1 MRAIL
6 PSAFELGVSRL
17 RIRTIVRLRWIAV
30 IGQTA
35 TVAGVYWGLG
45 FDLPIGL
52 CLLVIAL
59 SAWLNVFLRL
69 RYPARERMQ
78 NTHAAAMLA
87 YDVLQLAVL
96 LYLTGGLQNPFA
108 FLIIAPV
115 TVSAATQPPRSTVAL
130 GGLAVLCVS
139 ALTVFQQPLPWFPGE
154 RLALPFVYI
163 AGVWTALVSGAIFF
177 ALYSWRIAKEAGQ
190 MSDALA
196 ATEMALLREQKM
208 SALDGLA
215 AAAAHELGTPLGT
228 ITVVA
233 KELLRETEKD
243 SPLREDVEL
252 LRNEAERCREILSR
266 LSRSSGEAETVL
278 SQAPLTQM
286 LEEVV
291 MPNRAM
297 GVDIRVEASAA
308 ADGGENGGEPVM
320 ARNPGVIYG
329 LGNLVENAVDFARE
343 RVAIEAHWDADTISV
358 TITDDG
364 PGFSA
369 QVMERLGEP
378 YVTSRPVIGKDE
390 TLSDQSAGLG
400 LGFFIA
406 KTLLERSG
414 AQLDFANRKPPDS
427 GAIVRAAWPRP
438 AIEAEPE
445 GLAQPEPAR

>member
-6 PSAFELGVSRL
+6 PSAVEQGVSRL

-30 IGQTA
+30 LGQSA

-87 YDVLQLAVL
+87 YDILQLAVL

-115 TVSAATQPPRSTVAL
+115 TVSAATQPPRSTIAL
-130 GGLAVLCVS
+130 GVLAVLCVS

-154 RLALPFVYI
+154 RVELPFVYI

-233 KELLRETEKD
+233 KELLRETDKA

-266 LSRSSGEAETVL
+266 LTRSSGEAETVF
-278 SQAPLTQM
+278 SQAPLKQM

-291 MPNRAM
+291 LPSRAL
-297 GVDIRVEASAA
+297 GVEIQVEASPAE
-308 ADGGENGGEPVM
+308 GGETEPEPVM

-343 RVAIEAHWDADTISV
+343 RVVIEARWDADTISV

-364 PGFSA
+364 SGFSA

-378 YVTSRPVIGKDE
+378 YVTSRPVIGKDQA
-390 TLSDQSAGLG
+390 LSDQSAGLG

-414 AQLDFANRKPPDS
+414 AQLDFANRRPPES
-427 GAIVRAAWPRP
+427 GAVVRVVWPRS

-445 GLAQPEPAR
+445 GLAQPEPAG